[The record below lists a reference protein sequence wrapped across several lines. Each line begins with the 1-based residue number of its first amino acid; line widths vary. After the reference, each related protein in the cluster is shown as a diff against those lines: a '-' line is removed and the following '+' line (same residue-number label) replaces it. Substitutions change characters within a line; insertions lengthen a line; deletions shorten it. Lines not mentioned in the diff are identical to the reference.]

1 MMPRVA
7 VNQSGAPIKL
17 LVMDL
22 DGTLLPH
29 DGEISLRTIAAIRAA
44 RDRGVHTTISS
55 GQIGRAHV

>member
-1 MMPRVA
+1 MPRVA

-29 DGEISLRTIAAIRAA
+29 DGEISPRTIAAK
-44 RDRGVHTTISS
+44 
-55 GQIGRAHV
+55 IGRAHV